1 MAVLPFFS
9 NLCSVRCS
17 KNLSVSQLSNLT
29 GISQLTIE
37 QIENNSFIPSVR
49 TALILCAALECSVE
63 DLFFL
68 NESEV

>member
-9 NLCSVRCS
+9 NLCFVRCS
-17 KNLSVSQLSNLT
+17 KNLSISQLSNLT

-68 NESEV
+68 NESVV